1 MYKAFSLSNNKAMIN
16 FSSYYCDTYEKVLDS
31 EGFSKV
37 LNSYLAK
44 SRHANS
50 SSYKFLVEKFE
61 TNNIEDITTSLT
73 VIFKLLSVM
82 NLDEIT
88 KINAKYQVLTQY
100 KEEMVDIVEDLYRYW
115 RKIERYTL
123 IFNSKLTEGL
133 EKTRFIE
140 ANTEFSNL
148 ILSLYRKIEENI
160 LQVTPNVYRQLPAG
174 GNAGLVLSN
183 NDWKIPLQYESLKN
197 IPFIETILL
206 DPPFIV
212 YPKKNKREGT
222 FKEVFDN
229 PINDCKITT
238 RHWFCLPAKVGDL
251 LAYIYF
257 HRDFMSHGVSLCNL
271 FEIAKKEEYQGKKPD
286 ILYVFGARCNSNETK
301 TVFYNDLE
309 NDMMVG
315 LVSYSDEIDYFGYMK
330 KMTLTLHNLIM
341 LKRGYLPLHGAMAN
355 ITLKN
360 GKQANIILIGDSGA
374 GKSETLE
381 AIRNLKA
388 NYVSELSI
396 IFDDMGT
403 IRLNN
408 GKLLAYGTEIGAFV
422 RLDDLDQGYAFKEM
436 DRSIFM
442 NPDKTNA
449 RLIIPVSSYKEI
461 VKGQRVD
468 LILYANNYDEVSDE
482 DTPVEIFSDVNLAID
497 VFKSGKRFAKGTT
510 NENGLVSSY
519 FANPFGPLQWQERSD
534 ELIELYFN
542 ELFKS
547 GIKVGQVKTQLGIKG
562 LEKEGPTIAA
572 KALFELINSL

>member
-16 FSSYYCDTYEKVLDS
+16 FSSYYCDSYEKVLDS
-31 EGFSKV
+31 EGFCKV
-37 LNSYLAK
+37 LSSYLSKAK
-44 SRHANS
+44 NANTKTYRFIS
-50 SSYKFLVEKFE
+50 GKLDTDDLTIINKEV
-61 TNNIEDITTSLT
+61 ISL
-73 VIFKLLSVM
+73 FKLLSVM
-82 NLDEIT
+82 NLDEII
-88 KINAKYQVLTQY
+88 KINEKYNTFSNY
-100 KEEMVDIVEDLYRYW
+100 KDELIDFVEDLYRYW

-123 IFNSKLTEGL
+123 IFNNKITEGL

-140 ANTEFSNL
+140 ANQDFSNL
-148 ILSLYRKIEENI
+148 ILSLYRKVEENI
-160 LQVTPNVYRQLPAG
+160 LQITPNVYRQLPAG

-183 NDWKIPLQYESLKN
+183 NDWKIPPLYEPLKN
-197 IPFIETILL
+197 IPFIENILL

-222 FKEVFDN
+222 FKEVFEN
-229 PINDCKITT
+229 PIKDCKITT
-238 RHWFCLPAKVGDL
+238 RHWFCFPAKVGDL

-257 HRDFMSHGVSLCNL
+257 HRDFMSHGISLCNL

-286 ILYVFGARCNSNETK
+286 IVYVFGARCNFNETK
-301 TVFYNDLE
+301 TVFYNDNE
-309 NDMMVG
+309 NDIMLG

-360 GKQANIILIGDSGA
+360 GKQANVILIGDSGA

-388 NYVSELSI
+388 NFVSELSI

-408 GKLLAYGTEIGAFV
+408 GEVLAYGTEIGAFV

-461 VKGQRVD
+461 IKGHKVD
-468 LILYANNYDEVSDE
+468 LFLYANNYDRVE
-482 DTPVEIFSDVNLAID
+482 DGNSIELFTDVDKAIG
-497 VFKSGKRFAKGTT
+497 VFKSGNRLAKGTT
-510 NENGLVSSY
+510 NEVGLVSSY
-519 FANPFGPLQWQERSD
+519 FANPFGPLQWQDRSD
-534 ELIELYFN
+534 ELIEIYFKA
-542 ELFKS
+542 LFDK
-547 GIKVGQVKTQLGIKG
+547 GIKVGQIKTQLGINC

-572 KALFELINSL
+572 KALFELINNL